1 MAKYYVTRGAGG
13 FNSALPFTFTL
24 SPLVLAR
31 AMTRALVDLAA
42 AERELG
48 DETGFD
54 PALSAYRAAVDEAR
68 TRVLEHCEALIAHAP
83 ATLQAASLQRVAVLV
98 DTVIRSGDPV
108 EVARIRASLQVA
120 RWVWQLPT
128 TVPGHAFYNAA
139 LDAALDALG
148 GYIDGPDEPQD
159 TPPAAGSQTVME
171 AGAAVERDDHSI
183 PTAHTEV
190 SRAFTA
196 LVHGLEA
203 CVAAE
208 RRIQRDVVGDD
219 VFAPEVASDL
229 AAAEAAREDLLVR
242 LAEVTALP
250 EQRGLDRPLQ
260 LLAKGLHA
268 LVSVEDDDD
277 RQHMHAVM
285 AGSADLLLVRG
296 DAPAVRWVRAAQ
308 RRFLDGVAR
317 LMSMEDFGGRGA
329 GPDDDGTDDAPGLA
343 A

>member
-98 DTVIRSGDPV
+98 KTVIRSGDPV
-108 EVARIRASLQVA
+108 EVARIRGGLIVA

-128 TVPGHAFYNAA
+128 TVPGHAIYNAA
-139 LDAALDALG
+139 FDGALDALG
-148 GYIDGPDEPQD
+148 AYIDDPEGPQD
-159 TPPAAGSQTVME
+159 TPPAAGPQMVMGAGPGEEKE
-171 AGAAVERDDHSI
+171 AHPHPS
-183 PTAHTEV
+183 AHTEV
-190 SRAFTA
+190 SRAFTGA
-196 LVHGLEA
+196 LRCLDA

-208 RRIQRDVVGDD
+208 RRIQRDVVAD
-219 VFAPEVASDL
+219 VFAPEVATDL
-229 AAAEAAREDLLVR
+229 AAAEAAREDLFAR

-250 EQRGLDRPLQ
+250 EQRDLDRPLR
-260 LLAKGLHA
+260 LLAQGLHA
-268 LVSVEDDDD
+268 LLSVEDDDD